1 MGEIERREGLGP
13 VNLVACFADLPDP
26 RVVGRT
32 DHDLLDIV
40 VVALCA
46 VMSGAEG
53 WDDIEAWGRERE
65 AWLRRFLGLRN
76 GIPGHDTIRRVFE
89 VLAPA
94 ELERRFAQWVAALC
108 PALAGRVIAIDGKAL
123 RGAASGARGQR
134 ALHMVSAYA
143 AEYGLSL
150 GQRACEDKCDEIG
163 TIQALLP
170 ALALEGAVVTIDAI
184 GCQRAIAAQITEA
197 KGDYVLA
204 VKDNQPQLAEALRD
218 FFATLNRPGYA
229 HRSASTHQTLDKGHG
244 RLEQRRCVAVGE
256 LDWLDTL
263 GLRTRW
269 PGLAS
274 VARIESERQVG
285 EKIETDT
292 RYLISSLPA
301 QAERILHAARTH
313 WGVENG
319 LHWCLD
325 VSFGEDASAIRLRNA
340 AQNFSFLRRLALNLF
355 RADTSRTMSLP
366 RKRKTAA
373 WNPDYLAQV
382 LGIGGI

>member
-1 MGEIERREGLGP
+1 VSEDKRAGLVGY
-13 VNLVACFADLPDP
+13 FEDLPDP

-40 VVALCA
+40 ILALCA

-53 WDDIEAWGRERE
+53 WDDIEAWGCERE
-65 AWLRRFLGLRN
+65 AWLRRFLRLRN

-89 VLAPA
+89 ALAPA
-94 ELERRFAQWVAALC
+94 ELEKRFAGWVSSVC

-123 RGAASGARGQR
+123 RGSGSLRRGSR
-134 ALHMVSAYA
+134 ALHLVSAYA
-143 AEYGLSL
+143 TEYGLTL
-150 GQRACEDKCDEIG
+150 GQRACAEKSNEI
-163 TIQALLP
+163 TAIQELLP
-170 ALALEGAVVTIDAI
+170 VLALEGAVVTIDAI
-184 GCQRAIAAQITEA
+184 GCLSAIAQQITEA
-197 KGDYVLA
+197 KGHYVLA

-218 FFATLNRPGYA
+218 FFVTLNRPGYPQRA
-229 HRSASTHQTLDKGHG
+229 ASTLETLDKGHG

-263 GLRTRW
+263 GLRSRW

-274 VARIESERQVG
+274 VACIESHRHIG
-285 EKIETDT
+285 EKCETDT

-301 QAERILHAARTH
+301 QAGPILHAVRTH
-313 WGVENG
+313 WGVENA

-325 VSFGEDASAIRLRNA
+325 VTFGEDASAIRLRNA
-340 AQNFSFLRRLALNLF
+340 AHNFSFLRRLALNLF
-355 RADTSRTMSLP
+355 RADTSRKISLA
-366 RKRKTAA
+366 RKRKTAG

-382 LGIGGI
+382 LGLPAI